1 MNKLIIGIIIVVGL
15 WASVASTI
23 HYKNTMNQGEKESLA
38 VESGIDPN
46 TIGAEDYG
54 DMKEDDVPKKEVSKP
69 KTNSVKVE
77 VPVLVDNKVDNTKQP
92 EPVKTEVIE
101 EETKEEEEAEPT
113 FHYEVRYTL
122 TLPKGSPLEEPE
134 DKMTL
139 EQLQKFT
146 ANLFSVYDSPYSKL
160 LVASEEELMDFLK
173 SNGYKV
179 LRERIKYED

>member
-23 HYKNTMNQGEKESLA
+23 YYNNTMKKKQEPKIEQPAEVQQKN
-38 VESGIDPN
+38 VENSV
-46 TIGAEDYG
+46 E
-54 DMKEDDVPKKEVSKP
+54 VSKKEVSKP

-77 VPVLVDNKVDNTKQP
+77 APVLVDNKVDNTKAS
-92 EPVKTEVIE
+92 EPVKTEVAE
-101 EETKEEEEAEPT
+101 EEVTEEEEEVEPT
-113 FHYEVRYTL
+113 FHYETRYTL
-122 TLPKGSPLEEPE
+122 ILPVGSPVKEPE

-160 LVASEEELMDFLK
+160 LVASEDELMDFLK

-179 LRERIKYED
+179 LRERIKYVD

>member
-23 HYKNTMNQGEKESLA
+23 YYKNTMNQGEKESLA

-46 TIGAEDYG
+46 TIGAENYG
-54 DMKEDDVPKKEVSKP
+54 DMTEKDVPKKEVSKP
-69 KTNSVKVE
+69 TTKSVKVE

-92 EPVKTEVIE
+92 EPTKTEVIE
-101 EETKEEEEAEPT
+101 EENEEEVEPT

-134 DKMTL
+134 DKMTI

-160 LVASEEELMDFLK
+160 LVASEDELMDFLK

-179 LRERIKYED
+179 LRERIKYAD